1 MAEEAVIKSVQK
13 YLAYLKDNGFN
24 VSFGVLFGSQVTGT
38 ATELSDIDLVV
49 VSPDFDKK
57 IECRTLDKL
66 WQLAGRTDYR
76 IEPIPC
82 GLERWEKDD
91 YTPIID
97 IARREGAIVTLN

>member
-1 MAEEAVIKSVQK
+1 MAEEAVIKSVKK
-13 YLAYLKDNGFN
+13 YLNYLKDNGFN
-24 VSFGVLFGSQVTGT
+24 VSFGILFGSQATGT
-38 ATELSDIDLVV
+38 ATELSDIDLIV

-66 WQLAGRTDYR
+66 WQIAGRADYR

-82 GLERWEKDD
+82 GLERWGKDD

-97 IARREGAIVTLN
+97 IARTEGAIITLN

>member
-1 MAEEAVIKSVQK
+1 MLQADIIKSVRQYIK
-13 YLAYLKDNGFN
+13 NLISNGFSIN
-24 VSFGVLFGSQVTGT
+24 FVVVYGSQVTGK
-38 ATELSDIDLVV
+38 ATELSDIDLIV
-49 VSPDFDKK
+49 VSSDFDNL
-57 IECRTLDKL
+57 IEHRTLDKL
-66 WQLAGRTDYR
+66 WQIAGRTDYR